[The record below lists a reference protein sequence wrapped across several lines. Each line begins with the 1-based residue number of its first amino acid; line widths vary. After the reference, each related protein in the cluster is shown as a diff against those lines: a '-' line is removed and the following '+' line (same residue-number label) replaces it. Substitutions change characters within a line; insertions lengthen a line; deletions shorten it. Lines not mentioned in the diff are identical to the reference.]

1 MWANFSPAP
10 QPSCMLLSIHRSCTL
25 LSVRSISQVLFPFFL
40 IRTAISSC
48 FLNISS
54 FRTYHVLSDFCL
66 FDSPPSHSTSTFLF
80 PIFSCLIIALEST
93 YIRNLIYIYISS
105 VPLPSLPP
113 NQSVLA
119 QESSLLSQPYLLSRT
134 SSSLL
139 CLCNRLLTA
148 FCYQPLI
155 YSAQGIQDPPASY

>member
-93 YIRNLIYIYISS
+93 YIRNLIYIYILSS
-105 VPLPSLPP
+105 SPFLT
-113 NQSVLA
+113 
-119 QESSLLSQPYLLSRT
+119 SQPVN
-134 SSSLL
+134 SSSGIFSIV
-139 CLCNRLLTA
+139 TA
-148 FCYQPLI
+148 ISTFQNLI
-155 YSAQGIQDPPASY
+155 ISTVFM